1 MENGVWKEGR
11 DEIRRKEGRKESVV
25 LLTPNKRAPWPES
38 SNPRGTAEMISV

>member
-11 DEIRRKEGRKESVV
+11 DEMRKEGRKESVV
-25 LLTPNKRAPWPES
+25 LLTPNKRAPWPEC